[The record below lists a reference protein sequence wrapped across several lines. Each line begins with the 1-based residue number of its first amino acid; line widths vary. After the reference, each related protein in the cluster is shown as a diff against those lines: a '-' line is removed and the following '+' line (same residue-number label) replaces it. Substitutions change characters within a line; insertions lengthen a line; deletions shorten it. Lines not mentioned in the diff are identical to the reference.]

1 MRHPVIAWFEVA
13 EAENKTGEVS
23 VALFAGVETL
33 TLTHAD
39 ANIGREITHRTIS
52 GFNRITR
59 LLLKKTVRSGGD
71 FPRSTAHQVEFVL
84 LFRVLV
90 RKETTNEGN
99 NSVAEDFST

>member
-23 VALFAGVETL
+23 VALFAGVEIL

-59 LLLKKTVRSGGD
+59 CSLKKRAQRRGLSEVNCASG
-71 FPRSTAHQVEFVL
+71 
-84 LFRVLV
+84 
-90 RKETTNEGN
+90 
-99 NSVAEDFST
+99 